1 MTAEER
7 IVEIALATVAS
18 GVDDY
23 LELVDHCL
31 QNSELA
37 NQADLVGDDPAE
49 YLIFQLEN
57 TDRVRI
63 TDDGRVIR
71 LDLLLDGV
79 VFTHRITES
88 EIAGDH
94 VEYTRDLGA
103 IDSGT
108 RKLEVP
114 GGTVALEFDWGDDP
128 HLSEHG
134 SLVGPA
140 GWLNGLIPGDI
151 VAFRRQ
157 GTRLVVES
165 VSDLAD
171 GSREIEAIERAFDT
185 ETDHRED
192 LGAEPGYV
200 LEQALIAHPDLFR
213 RPVPPTSELF
223 AAAGLEISGGWMGRI
238 GVEWKPPM
246 VARIDDL
253 RARIHATYQ
262 FNDCCEEAFDVV
274 IAARSAHRNGEDVDA
289 RTVNRALGHGAVIEA
304 FCEWVDALVGVDT
317 PSIGDLATALAAS
330 GHRDVAPALMLR
342 ARHHEATGDAPTA
355 QRDLEAAVR
364 IDPDFMPALVELA
377 WYTSDRGDAP
387 RTVSLLRRAG
397 VREDNTMLAY
407 HAGLATDLP
416 AVGRNQPCPC
426 GSGRKYKVCHLGK
439 SQIPVGERVNWL
451 MSKLT
456 TFVTRRDRIAA
467 LYGLAAS
474 AMLPDF
480 EPDDLSRMVDDEFIL
495 ELRMFEGGGVSE
507 FLDARGMLVPK
518 DEYDVLEFWEMA
530 QLRLWEI
537 AATDGDAE
545 LTVRDT
551 KTGETLDVAD
561 RSMARTFSPGQQ
573 ILARFLPGW
582 GRTWASAIALRID
595 LRHRDSLLE
604 MLDLDPDADLI
615 ARWYGSLFAP
625 PSISNRER
633 EPLVLCEA
641 RLRPVD
647 GWEDLTRLLDGA
659 YTTSGGEPGVW
670 HELLEIG
677 PDEQVIR
684 AALRR
689 EGDELL
695 IDANSEARFERVLD
709 RLAGVTEIVEQT
721 VQPMGSPAELAAIK
735 DELPPGDPPEPP
747 EPLDPDMVDQI
758 VDMLE
763 RRWLDEEVPA
773 LGGITPRQAAIDP
786 TRREDLIALLRS
798 FDQMDDGGSIT
809 MRPDVLRDH
818 LGLET

>member
-7 IVEIALATVAS
+7 IVEVALAAVAS
-18 GVDDY
+18 GVGEY
-23 LELVDHCL
+23 AELVDHCL

-37 NQADLVGDDPAE
+37 DQVDLLEHDPAE
-49 YLIFQLEN
+49 YLTFLLEN

-63 TDDGRVIR
+63 TDEGRVIR
-71 LDLLLDGV
+71 LDLLLDGA
-79 VFTHRITES
+79 VFTHRVTEP

-108 RKLEVP
+108 RELEVP
-114 GGTVALEFDWGDDP
+114 GGTVTLEFDWGDDP

-140 GWLNGLIPGDI
+140 GWLDGLIPGEM
-151 VAFRRQ
+151 VAFRRE
-157 GTRLVVES
+157 GTRVVVEP

-171 GSREIEAIERAFDT
+171 GSREIAAIEQAFDT
-185 ETDHRED
+185 ATDHWEH
-192 LGAEPGYV
+192 LGAEPGFV

-246 VARIDDL
+246 VAGLDNL
-253 RARIHATYQ
+253 RAQLHSAYQ
-262 FNDCCEEAFDVV
+262 LNDCCEEALDVV
-274 IAARSAHRNGEDVDA
+274 LDARSAHFNGEDVDA
-289 RTVNRALGHGAVIEA
+289 RRVNRALGHGPVIDA
-304 FCEWVDALVGVDT
+304 FCEWVDALIGVES
-317 PSIGDLATALAAS
+317 PSIGDLATELAAS
-330 GHRDVAPALMLR
+330 GHRDTAPALMLR
-342 ARHHEATGDAPTA
+342 ARHYEAAGDAPAA
-355 QRDLEAAVR
+355 QLDLEAAVR
-364 IDPDFMPALVELA
+364 IDPDFMPALAELA

-387 RTVSLLRRAG
+387 RTVALLRRAG
-397 VREDNTMLAY
+397 IIEDDTMLAY

-439 SQIPVGERVNWL
+439 PQIPVGERVNWL

-456 TFVTRRDRIAA
+456 TFVTRHDRIDT
-467 LYGLAAS
+467 LYGLASS

-480 EPDDLSRMVDDEFIL
+480 EPEDLSRMVDDEFIL
-495 ELRMFEGGGVSE
+495 ELRVFEGGGVSE
-507 FLDARGMLVPK
+507 FLDARGMLVPD
-518 DEYDVLEFWEMA
+518 DEFGVLELWEMA
-530 QLRLWEI
+530 QLRLWEVT
-537 AATDGDAE
+537 ATDGDAG

-551 KTGETLDVAD
+551 KTGETLDVGD
-561 RSMARTFSPGQQ
+561 RSMARTFSPGEQ

-604 MLDLDPDADLI
+604 LLDLDLDADLI
-615 ARWYGSLFAP
+615 AHWYGSLFAP
-625 PSISNRER
+625 PSFANREG

-641 RLRPVD
+641 QLRPAD
-647 GWEDLTRLLDGA
+647 GWEDLTRFLDGA
-659 YTTSGGEPGVW
+659 YTASEDKPGVW
-670 HELLEIG
+670 RDLFEIG

-684 AALRR
+684 AMLRR

-695 IDANSEARFERVLD
+695 IEANSEARFERVLS
-709 RLAGVTEIVEQT
+709 RLAGATEVVAQT
-721 VQPMGSPAELAAIK
+721 VQPMGNPAELEALK
-735 DELPPGDPPEPP
+735 DGLPPGDPSVPP
-747 EPLDPDMVDQI
+747 EPLDSEVMDQI
-758 VDMLE
+758 VDMIE

-773 LGGITPRQAAIDP
+773 LGGITPRQAAADP

-798 FDQMDDGGSIT
+798 FDRMDVGGSIS
-809 MRPDVLRDH
+809 MRPDVLRSH
-818 LGLET
+818 LDLET

>member
-7 IVEIALATVAS
+7 IVEIALAAVAS

-31 QNSELA
+31 KNSELA
-37 NQADLVGDDPAE
+37 KEVDIVGDDPTE
-49 YLIFQLEN
+49 YLIFLLEN

-63 TDDGRVIR
+63 TDEGRVIR

-108 RKLEVP
+108 RELEVP
-114 GGTVALEFDWGDDP
+114 GGTVTLEFDWGDDP

-134 SLVGPA
+134 SLVGPT
-140 GWLNGLIPGDI
+140 GWLDGLIPGDMA
-151 VAFRRQ
+151 AFRRQ
-157 GTRLVVES
+157 GARLVVEP

-171 GSREIEAIERAFDT
+171 GSREIEAIEHAFDA
-185 ETDHRED
+185 ETDRRKD

-200 LEQALIAHPDLFR
+200 LEQALIAHPDLFQ

-223 AAAGLEISGGWMGRI
+223 AAVGLEISGAWMGRI
-238 GVEWKPPM
+238 GGKWKPPM
-246 VARIDDL
+246 VARLDDL
-253 RARIHATYQ
+253 RARLHSTYQ
-262 FNDCCEEAFDVV
+262 FSDCCEEALDVV
-274 IAARSAHRNGEDVDA
+274 IAARSAHLTGEDVEA

-304 FCEWVDALVGVDT
+304 FCEWVDALVGVGT

-330 GHRDVAPALMLR
+330 GHRDIAPALMLR
-342 ARHHEATGDAPTA
+342 ARHYEAAGDAPAA
-355 QRDLEAAVR
+355 QLDLEAAVR
-364 IDPDFMPALVELA
+364 IDPDFLPALVELA

-397 VREDNTMLAY
+397 IIEDNTMLAY

-467 LYGLAAS
+467 LYGLASS

-480 EPDDLSRMVDDEFIL
+480 EPEDLSRMVDDEFIL
-495 ELRMFEGGGVSE
+495 ELRVFEGGGVSE
-507 FLDARGMLVPK
+507 FLDARGMLVPE
-518 DEYDVLEFWEMA
+518 DEFDVLELWEMA
-530 QLRLWEI
+530 RLRLWEVT
-537 AATDGDAE
+537 ATDGDAG

-551 KTGETLDVAD
+551 KTGETLDVSD
-561 RSMARTFSPGQQ
+561 RSMARTFSPGEQ

-604 MLDLDPDADLI
+604 LLDLDLDADLI

-625 PSISNRER
+625 PSFANREG
-633 EPLVLCEA
+633 EPLALCEA
-641 RLRPVD
+641 RLRPAD
-647 GWEDLTRLLDGA
+647 GWEALTRFLDGA
-659 YTTSGGEPGVW
+659 YTASKSEPGVW
-670 HELLEIG
+670 QELLEMG

-684 AALRR
+684 AVLRR

-695 IDANSEARFERVLD
+695 IDANSEARFERVLS
-709 RLAGVTEIVEQT
+709 RLAGATEVVAQT
-721 VQPMGSPAELAAIK
+721 VQPMRSPAEMEAFK
-735 DELPPGDPPEPP
+735 DELPPGDPSVPP
-747 EPLDPDMVDQI
+747 EPLDPNITDQI
-758 VDMLE
+758 VDMME
-763 RRWLDEEVPA
+763 RRWLDEEVTA
-773 LGGITPRQAAIDP
+773 LGGITPRQAAVDP

-798 FDQMDDGGSIT
+798 FDRMDVGGSIS
-809 MRPDVLRDH
+809 MRPDVLRTH